1 MKRTVGLFLIICM
14 VFLLSACAENMN
26 SQEAET
32 GSSVSQTAAEAAE
45 NEMSDSENSEEPDN
59 TADDVKAKLLY
70 MGQASIRITTIEGKV
85 IYIDPYVGDGYE
97 PAAGLVLVTHSHY
110 DHNGVDKVAN
120 HNPDCRIITWKE
132 ALENGEHQTFGFG
145 FRACLHDRKADQPA
159 AGNEGGGHHME
170 GAQGEDQYHQPRR
183 YCYPSCL

>member
-97 PAAGLVLVTHSHY
+97 PAADLVLVTHSHY
-110 DHNGVDKVAN
+110 DHNGVGKVAN
-120 HNPDCRIITWKE
+120 RNPDCRIITWKE
-132 ALENGEHQTFGFG
+132 ALGN
-145 FRACLHDRKADQPA
+145 RANSGMP
-159 AGNEGGGHHME
+159 
-170 GAQGEDQYHQPRR
+170 
-183 YCYPSCL
+183 

>member
-32 GSSVSQTAAEAAE
+32 GSSVSQT
-45 NEMSDSENSEEPDN
+45 DN

-97 PAAGLVLVTHSHY
+97 PAADLVLVTHSHY